1 MYEAAAGPSESPFNI
16 EDSPKL
22 TLALLRAAYDEIR
35 SQAEGSRAVKRSPRL
50 AWDTLTELYGDEAT
64 LKERIESLKE
74 AKLDGADDLLELAD
88 EYLGG
93 RRDDPFE

>member
-1 MYEAAAGPSESPFNI
+1 MKQAAGPSESPFNI

-35 SQAEGSRAVKRSPRL
+35 IQAEGSRAVQRSSRL
-50 AWDTLTELYGDEAT
+50 VWDTLIGLYGDEAT

-74 AKLDGADDLLELAD
+74 ARLDGADDLLELAGK
-88 EYLGG
+88 YLGG
-93 RRDDPFE
+93 WRDNPFE